1 MFTTIPRR
9 SGARATSFVAGRPT
23 ATNERLAGALA
34 ACGMSAAILPPV
46 RVAAAARAGDLVLN
60 RVDVLGTLD
69 GVEPG
74 LDLLRY
80 LRQRGV
86 AVVNEPDA
94 LLACHDKLST
104 ALLLGVAGIPHP
116 ATAHIRS
123 DVVPEQL
130 EPPFV
135 LKPRFGS
142 WGSDVQLCDSRAEL
156 VRRIRQ
162 AVDRPWFRRHG
173 ALVQELV
180 EPLGYDLRLIVS
192 NGEVVGAIER
202 VAAPGEWRTNV
213 SLGGRRRAASP
224 PAEARALAVRAA
236 AAVGAGLVGVDLLPD
251 GAGWRVLELN
261 GAVDFT
267 DDYALDGLDVFERA
281 VAPFAVPV
289 EFPAIVGSLL
299 GGVRELV

>member
-1 MFTTIPRR
+1 MVTTIARR
-9 SGARATSFVAGRPT
+9 SDARATSFVVGRAT

-34 ACGMSAAILPPV
+34 AGGTSAVILPPL
-46 RVAAAARAGDLVLN
+46 RVAAVARAGDLVLN
-60 RVDVLGTLD
+60 RVDVLATLD

-80 LRQRGV
+80 LRERGV

-104 ALLLGVAGIPHP
+104 ALLLGVAGVPHP
-116 ATAHIRS
+116 VTAHVRS
-123 DVVPEQL
+123 DVAPVDL

-156 VRRIRQ
+156 VRRIRL
-162 AVDRPWFRRHG
+162 AAERPWFRRHG

-180 EPLGYDLRLIVS
+180 EPVGFDLRVIVS
-192 NGEVVGAIER
+192 NGEVVGAVER

-213 SLGGRRRAASP
+213 SLGGWRRTATP
-224 PAEARALAVRAA
+224 PAEASALAVRAA

-289 EFPAIVGSLL
+289 EFPAIVGSPLEGL
-299 GGVRELV
+299 RELV